1 MDPEAIKK
9 RIIDEAK
16 KDKQVEI
23 ASKKKFEDDMQM
35 LRNLEVGGFK

>member
-9 RIIDEAK
+9 RIIDKAK

-23 ASKKKFEDDMQM
+23 ASKKKFEDDY
-35 LRNLEVGGFK
+35 LNTLLEDIDV